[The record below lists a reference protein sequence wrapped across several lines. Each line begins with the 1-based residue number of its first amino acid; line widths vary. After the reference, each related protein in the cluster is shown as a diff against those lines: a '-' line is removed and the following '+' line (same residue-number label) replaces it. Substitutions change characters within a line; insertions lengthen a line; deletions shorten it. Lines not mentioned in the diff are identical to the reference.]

1 MPLDAIKHCIT
12 KRIELEYLFVSL
24 FTMKYKSFVLLTCF
38 SHKRLFPLAIR
49 HLTLYQPDLPYQ
61 HVIGPKIFNVN
72 CFSLR
77 CIVYNSIISVHSS
90 STIMSALSC
99 LFQCCEHTLTIRYY
113 TTQQSVNNIRLS
125 DSFSSKYGRVNIF
138 IRVHFFAN
146 HYNCVQNKLK
156 MNTVLRFVAEPDY
169 CCGVD

>member
-1 MPLDAIKHCIT
+1 MPSDAIKHCIT

-24 FTMKYKSFVLLTCF
+24 FTMKYKSCVLLTCV

-61 HVIGPKIFNVN
+61 HVIDPTIFNVN
-72 CFSLR
+72 CFTLR
-77 CIVYNSIISVHSS
+77 CIVYKSIISVHSS

-99 LFQCCEHTLTIRYY
+99 PFQCCEHTLIIRYC
-113 TTQQSVNNIRLS
+113 TTQQLVNNIGLS
-125 DSFSSKYGRVNIF
+125 DSLSSKHRGVNIF
-138 IRVHFFAN
+138 IHLHVFAN
-146 HYNCVQNKLK
+146 HYNCVQNKFK

-169 CCGVD
+169 CCGVN

>member
-1 MPLDAIKHCIT
+1 MPSDAIKHCIT

-77 CIVYNSIISVHSS
+77 CIVYNAIISVHSS

-99 LFQCCEHTLTIRYY
+99 PFQCCEHTLIIRYY

-125 DSFSSKYGRVNIF
+125 DSLSSKYGGVNIF
-138 IRVHFFAN
+138 IRLHFFAN
-146 HYNCVQNKLK
+146 HYNCVQNKFE

>member
-1 MPLDAIKHCIT
+1 MPLDAIKHCIS

-24 FTMKYKSFVLLTCF
+24 FTMKYKSFVLLTCV

-49 HLTLYQPDLPYQ
+49 HLTLYQPDLLYQ
-61 HVIGPKIFNVN
+61 HVTDPTIFNAN
-72 CFSLR
+72 CFTLR
-77 CIVYNSIISVHSS
+77 CIVYSSIISVHSS
-90 STIMSALSC
+90 STIMSALSFP
-99 LFQCCEHTLTIRYY
+99 FQCCEHTLIIRYC

-125 DSFSSKYGRVNIF
+125 DSLSSKYRGVNIF
-138 IRVHFFAN
+138 IRLHFFAN
-146 HYNCVQNKLK
+146 HYNCVQNKFK

>member
-1 MPLDAIKHCIT
+1 MPLDAIKHCIS

-24 FTMKYKSFVLLTCF
+24 FTMKYKSFVLLTCV

-49 HLTLYQPDLPYQ
+49 HLTLYQPDLLYQ
-61 HVIGPKIFNVN
+61 HVTDPTIFNAN
-72 CFSLR
+72 CFTLR
-77 CIVYNSIISVHSS
+77 CIVYSSIISVHSP

-99 LFQCCEHTLTIRYY
+99 HFQCCEHTLIIRYC

-125 DSFSSKYGRVNIF
+125 DSLSSKYRGVNIF
-138 IRVHFFAN
+138 IRLHFFAN
-146 HYNCVQNKLK
+146 HYNCVQNKFK

>member
-12 KRIELEYLFVSL
+12 ERIELEYLFVSL
-24 FTMKYKSFVLLTCF
+24 FAMKYKSRVLLTCV

-72 CFSLR
+72 CFTLR

-99 LFQCCEHTLTIRYY
+99 PFWCCEHTLITRYCP
-113 TTQQSVNNIRLS
+113 TQQSVNNIRHS
-125 DSFSSKYGRVNIF
+125 DSLLSKYV
-138 IRVHFFAN
+138 
-146 HYNCVQNKLK
+146 
-156 MNTVLRFVAEPDY
+156 E
-169 CCGVD
+169 